1 MIAESFAPPLN
12 GPEGIPAGFWDSLPP
27 PFDHPPF
34 PFHVLDLR
42 LDLNIP
48 PVLGERVRAR
58 LALQDKESPETRV
71 HPVLVHPSPKPQFKA
86 RRSTPEEYRID
97 FVEQGEHL
105 GFYAYYAAARLHLA
119 SGRAVAALAPGP
131 DAHIPGEVENLLRI
145 LSSAY
150 LVGDEAFLL
159 HSSAVVTPSGA
170 YVFVGHSG
178 AGKSTSALMF
188 QEAGHPV
195 LSDDLNILCRRKGR
209 WEVQASPFLS
219 EVKRVLPG
227 RHSIR
232 ALYFLF
238 QDRENFIGEP
248 TAASRM
254 AYIYS
259 NLVVVNGIPGL
270 APGIFTLLGD
280 LDRSVPIR
288 ALHFKKD
295 KELVP
300 WLLSR

>member
-1 MIAESFAPPLN
+1 MPDDRFAPMT
-12 GPEGIPAGFWDSLPP
+12 GPEGIPEGFWNSLAPP
-27 PFDHPPF
+27 LDHPPF

-48 PVLGERVRAR
+48 PSLGESVRSR
-58 LALQDKESPETRV
+58 LALQDGTGPAARV
-71 HPVLVHPSPKPQFKA
+71 HPVVVHPSPKPQFKA
-86 RRSTPEEYRID
+86 RLQIPEEYRID
-97 FVEQGEHL
+97 FVEQGDYL
-105 GFYAYYAAARLHLA
+105 SFYAYYAAARLHLG
-119 SGRAVAALAPGP
+119 SGTAVAALGSGAEP
-131 DAHIPGEVENLLRI
+131 HLPGEVENLLRI
-145 LSSAY
+145 LSSAL

-159 HSSAVVTPSGA
+159 HSSAVVTPEGA
-170 YVFVGHSG
+170 LVFVGHSG

-195 LSDDLNILCRRKGR
+195 LSDDLNILCRRNGR

-227 RHSIR
+227 RHPIR
-232 ALYFLF
+232 TLFFLF
-238 QDRENFIGEP
+238 QDRDNFIVEP
-248 TAASRM
+248 PAASRM

-270 APGIFTLLGD
+270 CPEIFNLLGD
-280 LDRSVPIR
+280 LTRSVPVR
-288 ALHFKKD
+288 GLHFKKD

-300 WLLSR
+300 WLLSQ

>member
-1 MIAESFAPPLN
+1 MTDDRFAPPMN
-12 GPEGIPAGFWDSLPP
+12 GPEGIPEGFWDTLGR
-27 PFDHPPF
+27 PFDHPPL

-42 LDLNIP
+42 LDLNLP
-48 PVLGERVRAR
+48 PALGERVRSR
-58 LALQDKESPETRV
+58 LALQEGGGPTARI
-71 HPVLVHPSPKPQFKA
+71 HPVRCYPSPKPQFKA
-86 RRSTPEEYRID
+86 RKTVPEEYRID
-97 FVEQGEHL
+97 FAEQGEHL
-105 GFYAYYAAARLHLA
+105 SFYAYYAAARLHLETGTA
-119 SGRAVAALAPGP
+119 LAALGEGP
-131 DAHIPGEVENLLRI
+131 EGHLPGEVENILRI
-145 LSSAY
+145 LSSAL

-159 HSSAVVTPSGA
+159 HSSAVVTPGGA
-170 YVFVGHSG
+170 LVFIGHSG

-195 LSDDLNILCRRKGR
+195 LSDDLNILCRRNGR

-227 RHSIR
+227 RHPIR

-238 QDRENFIGEP
+238 QDRENFVVEP
-248 TAASRM
+248 PAASRM

-270 APGIFTLLGD
+270 CPGIFNLLGD
-280 LDRSVPIR
+280 LARSVPVR
-288 ALHFKKD
+288 GLHFKKD

-300 WLLSR
+300 WLLSQ

>member
-1 MIAESFAPPLN
+1 MR
-12 GPEGIPAGFWDSLPP
+12 GPEGVPAGFWDGLAR
-27 PFDHPPF
+27 PFEDPPF

-48 PVLGERVRAR
+48 PSLGERVRSR
-58 LALQDKESPETRV
+58 LALQDAGVPDPRV
-71 HPVLVHPSPKPQFKA
+71 RPVRVFPSPKPQFKA
-86 RRSTPEEYRID
+86 RLGIPEEYRID
-97 FVEQGEHL
+97 FTEKGEYL
-105 GFYAYYAAARLHLA
+105 SFYAYYAAARLHIPT
-119 SGRAVAALAPGP
+119 GRAVAALAVEAG
-131 DAHIPGEVENLLRI
+131 DHLPGEVENLLRV
-145 LSSAY
+145 LSSAL

-159 HSSAVVTPSGA
+159 HSSAVVTPEGA
-170 YVFVGHSG
+170 MVFVGHSG

-188 QEAGHPV
+188 QEAGYPV
-195 LSDDLNILCRRKGR
+195 LSDDLNILCRRSGR
-209 WEVQASPFLS
+209 WKVQASPFLS

-227 RHSIR
+227 RHPIR
-232 ALYFLF
+232 ALHFLL
-238 QDRENFIGEP
+238 QDRENRLEVP
-248 TAASRM
+248 SAAARR

-270 APGIFTLLGD
+270 APRIFTLLED